1 MVDTVKE
8 PIQVSANA
16 GVIDLLQAAGRYAVV
31 IVGFGTALATLFKA
45 HDLAGMATYAQNNL
59 GQAVGAVAGL
69 VAVGTAAYGIFKSGK
84 RGAQLSTVAADP
96 TVPDEV
102 AQIKE

>member
-1 MVDTVKE
+1 MVDTTQE
-8 PIQVSANA
+8 PIKVSANA
-16 GVIDLLQAAGRYAVV
+16 GIIDLLQAAGRYAVV

-59 GQAVGAVAGL
+59 GQAVGALAGL
-69 VAVGTAAYGIFKSGK
+69 VAVGTAAYGIFKTGK
-84 RGAQLSTVAADP
+84 RGSQIATVAADSR
-96 TVPDEV
+96 VPDKV